1 MALNPSLIFQ
11 GLLSMTQNYPSTPAE
26 ACRIAADAY
35 EAYAKLGT
43 AQGFPP
49 IITGGEKGKL
59 LAALL
64 QVWNGVESATAAA
77 TAAAW
82 YSGITQFWMSPPVL
96 FPGLGPAPGVPIVPP
111 SASAVSCIIGATRN
125 SSSAP
130 PPLNQLAACL
140 DSSTKG
146 VIVLMP
152 QAVPIPGGS
161 LPFPLV

>member
-1 MALNPSLIFQ
+1 MPLNSSLIVQ
-11 GLLSMTQNYPSTPAE
+11 GLMPMTQDYPPSPAE
-26 ACRIAADAY
+26 ACRIASDAY

-64 QVWNGVESATAAA
+64 QVWSGVETATAAA

-111 SASAVSCIIGATRN
+111 TASAVSCIIGATKN
-125 SSSAP
+125 SPAAP

-152 QAVPIPGGS
+152 QLVPIPGGS